1 MRRIL
6 PIVMLFWFNR
16 SNSQNVDRFADSL
29 TGETQRTFART
40 DGMTF
45 SKVDSV
51 CSFGGDFIFY
61 KQQRKV
67 TWHNCDKG
75 KWKEE
80 SAFWNVISENG
91 IHTIQLLD
99 KENKMIGKLD
109 VQLVMMNGKSV
120 NRITQF
126 IENSKE
132 IIYYYYLPK

>member
-1 MRRIL
+1 MRWIL
-6 PIVMLFWFNR
+6 LMALLSMFNY
-16 SNSQNVDRFADSL
+16 SSSQNVDRFADSL
-29 TGETQRTFART
+29 TGAIQRTFTRT

-67 TWHNCDKG
+67 TWHVCDKG

-80 SAFWNVISENG
+80 SGIWNVISENG
-91 IHTIQLLD
+91 IHTIQIMD
-99 KENKMIGKLD
+99 KDNKMLGKLD
-109 VQLVMMNGKSV
+109 VQLVAMNGKSV

-132 IIYYYYLPK
+132 IIYYYYPPK